1 MFRAKM
7 PPVDLS
13 PTPEGGEM
21 SRDRQKILQQ
31 EAIKISEERKH
42 PGIKFM
48 LLYSQLMNLAR

>member
-1 MFRAKM
+1 
-7 PPVDLS
+7 
-13 PTPEGGEM
+13 M